1 MPRCVDLPAAKL
13 FTRNKFSSPSSVW
26 GIKLKG
32 GFRRLFGPSILIGIC
47 AICCGGALAQIPVTI
62 PTSVIPGSPVFG
74 APGGIPGQTML
85 GVPNGIAGQQIP
97 GQQILQTQPGQFGAG
112 VQGANPL
119 SPGGL
124 DSASLQPM
132 APPSRLERLYTARLP
147 LQSNQNAN
155 RPNDNRTNDNRTNDN
170 PTVGT
175 DDRLTQF
182 GYDIFG
188 VPAQISST
196 QLGAPQDGYILGP
209 GDEVDVTLRGPM
221 DEQYALPVNRDGQ
234 IILPKMS
241 PIPAAGRTLA
251 EFRADVERRVART
264 YLDTNVYISVGQLR
278 QVSVLV
284 TGDVRAPGLRVLTA
298 LATPL
303 DAILTAGGIAKT
315 GSLRNVV
322 LMRGNE
328 ARTLD
333 LYSIIADGNAVNL
346 GFLEN
351 GDRIFVPALKDTVAI
366 AGFVRHPGIFELQ
379 KGQSSI
385 SVDGLIQLAGGYE
398 IGGAYRLSKVSLQ
411 PDGSTR
417 VEPVENGATVS
428 DGEILLVNHA
438 SDLQTQSIRLMGAI
452 KLPNAYPLSVASS
465 VHQLIRSAA
474 DLTPDAYTAFA
485 VIARRD
491 MALNTESVVPFSL
504 SGVLSG
510 QEDVKLQN
518 EDRIYIFKDSEIH
531 DLAADAARQLEK
543 SEVPQAPTSLSNP
556 AGGTAV
562 SPGGGSVPG
571 SDQAQLQNGQP
582 AFGAGIQG
590 VPVVTPFVAA
600 PGYQTG
606 ATGVSLAPLGANGFT
621 ATLPG
626 QPLPASPNPLVSA
639 AVSRTV
645 TAISRETGQTNGNAP
660 PKVTAQTIADK
671 IDVSP
676 EVLSGTLGEN
686 MVWLFDEVKYPGPYL
701 AARGTNLGEVVQ
713 MAGGPLRTADL
724 TAVEVTSTNID
735 SASGTART
743 VRTDYK
749 GTVDDFKRVALQ
761 PLDVIR
767 FRPVFSDRQDGR
779 VTITGEVRY
788 PGTFDVRRGERL
800 SSVLARAGGLTDE
813 AYSLGAIFTRRSA
826 AIAESEA
833 NQRDAKELE
842 VALAAT
848 AQRGSLTSN
857 VAGGA
862 GAAGQTAADVVNK
875 LIQELRTQPA
885 LGRITV
891 TADPGTLAV
900 HPELDVAME
909 GGDVLYIPKRP
920 STITVT
926 GEVLNTGSFTYR
938 NDMSV
943 KEYIAMAG
951 GTRETA
957 DEGRTFVVLP
967 DGTARP
973 VQESWLTFNSNQII
987 PPGSTIVVPVAVA
1000 PFNFM
1005 ATLTNITNLTSIAS
1019 SLAITA
1025 VSLKLLGQ

>member
-1 MPRCVDLPAAKL
+1 M
-13 FTRNKFSSPSSVW
+13 
-26 GIKLKG
+26 KG
-32 GFRRLFGPSILIGIC
+32 VFRRLFGPSILVGIC
-47 AICCGGALAQIPVTI
+47 AICCGDALAQIPTSI

-74 APGGIPGQTML
+74 APGAMPGQLML
-85 GVPNGIAGQQIP
+85 GLPGGIP
-97 GQQILQTQPGQFGAG
+97 GQQILQPQPGQYSSGG
-112 VQGANPL
+112 QGTNPP
-119 SPGGL
+119 SPGGQGV
-124 DSASLQPM
+124 APLQPI

-147 LQSNQNAN
+147 LKASQ
-155 RPNDNRTNDNRTNDN
+155 NDN

-175 DDRLTQF
+175 TDDLTQF

-209 GDEVDVTLRGPM
+209 GDEVDVVLRGPM
-221 DEQYALPVNRDGQ
+221 DEQYSLPVNRDGQ
-234 IILPKMS
+234 IILPKMA
-241 PIPAAGRTLA
+241 PIVAAGRTLA
-251 EFRADVERRVART
+251 EFRTDVERRVART
-264 YLDTNVYISVGQLR
+264 FLDTNVYISVGQLR

-284 TGDVRAPGLRVLTA
+284 TGDVRAPGMRVLTA

-322 LMRGNE
+322 LMRGNQS
-328 ARTLD
+328 RTLD

-417 VEPVENGATVS
+417 IEPVENGAIVS

-438 SDLQTQSIRLMGAI
+438 SDLQTQSIRLLGAV
-452 KLPNAYPLSVASS
+452 KLPNAYPLSAAST
-465 VHQLIRSAA
+465 VHQLLRSAA

-491 MALNTESVVPFSL
+491 MALNTENVVSFSVSR
-504 SGVLSG
+504 VLSG
-510 QEDVKLQN
+510 QEDVRLQN
-518 EDRIYIFKDSEIH
+518 DDRVYIFKDSEIH

-543 SEVPQAPTSLSNP
+543 SEVPQAPTSSSNP
-556 AGGTAV
+556 AGGSSTPDAA
-562 SPGGGSVPG
+562 SPGQPGGFVQG
-571 SDQAQLQNGQP
+571 SDQTQLQTGQP
-582 AFGAGIQG
+582 SFGGGIPG
-590 VPVVTPFVAA
+590 VSIITPFAPV
-600 PGYQTG
+600 PGYQPGG
-606 ATGVSLAPLGANGFT
+606 ATGGVPLFGGNAY
-621 ATLPG
+621 ASSLPG
-626 QPLPASPNPLVSA
+626 QPLPPSPNPLVAA
-639 AVSRTV
+639 AVDRTV
-645 TAISRETGQTNGNAP
+645 GAISRETGQTNGKSP
-660 PKVTAQTIADK
+660 PKITSQGIADN
-671 IDVSP
+671 IGVSP

-686 MVWLFDEVKYPGPYL
+686 LVWLFDEVKYPGPYL
-701 AARGTNLGEVVQ
+701 VARGTNLGEVVQ

-779 VTITGEVRY
+779 VTIVGEVRY
-788 PGTFDVRRGERL
+788 PGTFDVRRGERM

-813 AYSLGAIFTRRSA
+813 AYALGAIFTRRSA
-826 AIAESEA
+826 AISESEA

-842 VALAAT
+842 VALAAA
-848 AQRGSLTSN
+848 AQRGSFTSN
-857 VAGGA
+857 VSGAGGA

-875 LIQELRTQPA
+875 LITELRTQPA

-909 GGDVLYIPKRP
+909 GGDTLYIPKRP

-973 VQESWLTFNSNQII
+973 VEESWLSFNSNQII

-1005 ATLTNITNLTSIAS
+1005 ATLTNITNLTSIVS
-1019 SLAITA
+1019 TLAITA

>member
-1 MPRCVDLPAAKL
+1 M
-13 FTRNKFSSPSSVW
+13 
-26 GIKLKG
+26 LKG
-32 GFRRLFGPSILIGIC
+32 LLRYLFGPSILAGIC
-47 AICCGGALAQIPVTI
+47 VVCCGVALAQITQVPLTSI
-62 PTSVIPGSPVFG
+62 PTSVIPGSYGAPVFG
-74 APGGIPGQTML
+74 GQTGIPGQ
-85 GVPNGIAGQQIP
+85 GIPGGPNGIP
-97 GQQILQTQPGQFGAG
+97 GQQIFAPQQGQYPGAAQNAAPTG
-112 VQGANPL
+112 QGA
-119 SPGGL
+119 
-124 DSASLQPM
+124 
-132 APPSRLERLYTARLP
+132 APVPQRPSRLENLYTERLP
-147 LQSNQNAN
+147 LAVKD
-155 RPNDNRTNDNRTNDN
+155 NDNT
-170 PTVGT
+170 TVGT
-175 DDRLTQF
+175 ADDLTQF

-188 VPAQISST
+188 APAQISST

-234 IILPKMS
+234 IILPKMA

-251 EFRADVERRVART
+251 EFRADVERRVTQT

-278 QVSVLV
+278 QISVLV
-284 TGDVRAPGLRVLTA
+284 TGDVPQPGLRVLTA

-303 DAILTAGGIAKT
+303 DAIMASGGIAKT
-315 GSLRNVV
+315 GTLRNLI
-322 LMRGNE
+322 LMRGNQT
-328 ARTLD
+328 RTLD
-333 LYSIIADGNAVNL
+333 LYSIIADGNAINL

-351 GDRIFVPALKDTVAI
+351 GDRIFVPALKDTVAV

-379 KGQSSI
+379 KDQNSI
-385 SVDGLIQLAGGYE
+385 TVDGLIQLAGGYE
-398 IGGAYRLSKVSLQ
+398 IGGAYRLSRISLQ

-417 VEPVENGATVS
+417 VEPVEKGGSLSN
-428 DGEILLVNHA
+428 GEILLVNHA
-438 SDLQTQSIRLMGAI
+438 SDLQTQKVTLYGAVN
-452 KLPNAYPLSVASS
+452 LPNAYPLSAAST
-465 VHQLIRSAA
+465 VHQLLRSSA
-474 DLTPDAYTAFA
+474 DLTRDAYTAFA

-491 MALNTESVVPFSL
+491 MVLNTESVVPFSL
-504 SGVLSG
+504 SRVLAG
-510 QEDVKLQN
+510 QEDVRLQN
-518 EDRIYIFKDSEIH
+518 DDRIYIFKDSEIH
-531 DLAADAARQLEK
+531 DLAADTARQLEK
-543 SEVPQAPTSLSNP
+543 SEVPQAPTLNN
-556 AGGTAV
+556 A
-562 SPGGGSVPG
+562 PGGITTAGIGSGGPPG
-571 SDQAQLQNGQP
+571 TGQAQIQTGQLNS
-582 AFGAGIQG
+582 ATQGQGAYSLGFPQG
-590 VPVVTPFVAA
+590 FPIVTPFGAA
-600 PGYQTG
+600 PGTQFGGDTTG
-606 ATGVSLAPLGANGFT
+606 GAGVSQ
-621 ATLPG
+621 LPG
-626 QPLPASPNPLVSA
+626 QPLAASPNPVIAS

-645 TAISRETGQTNGNAP
+645 SAISRETGQTTGNAS
-660 PKVTAQTIADK
+660 PKITAVTIADK
-671 IDVSP
+671 IKVSP

-686 MVWLFDEVKYPGPYL
+686 MIWLFDEVKYPGPYL
-701 AARGTNLGEVVQ
+701 VARGTSLGEVVQ

-735 SASGTART
+735 SAGGTART

-749 GTVDDFKRVALQ
+749 GTVDDFRRVILQ
-761 PLDVIR
+761 PLDVVR

-779 VTITGEVRY
+779 VVITGEVRF

-813 AYSLGAIFTRRSA
+813 AYALGAVFTRRSA
-826 AIAESEA
+826 AVAESEA

-857 VAGGA
+857 VSGGA
-862 GAAGQTAADVVNK
+862 GAGGQTAADVVNN
-875 LIQELRTQPA
+875 LISELRTQPA

-891 TADPGTLAV
+891 TADPSILAV

-926 GEVLNTGSFTYR
+926 GEVLNTGSFTYK

-943 KEYIAMAG
+943 KDYIAMAG

-973 VQESWLTFNSNQII
+973 VEESWLTFNNNQII

-1005 ATLTNITNLTSIAS
+1005 ATLTNITNLTSLVS